1 MRVLSSHVD
10 LQEVNTLFHLFSF
23 IFALLCPGCILVH
36 EVMRIDGLVG
46 QPAKLDVVA
55 GQKIGRAGLQFSGCS
70 LIFAYMNTS
79 SKPKKLTRA
88 QVREGLDQVPIDHL
102 LGKTVSRELTAK
114 QKRFALEVAKG
125 STGAGAYRKAYDS
138 KAKPVTQGNNASRLK
153 ADSRIKA
160 EIDAYALAIEAEKYR
175 SPAALRAL
183 VIQSLVQ
190 VVIDPDAKQA
200 TKVQAAR
207 VLGTVTE
214 VAAFTER
221 KEVRTITSSEDV
233 RAKLMS
239 ELRRLTSASAVDAQV
254 VDADADSLLAELAPA
269 PEPDDDS
276 SPDEPHPPA
285 TPTN

>member
-1 MRVLSSHVD
+1 
-10 LQEVNTLFHLFSF
+10 
-23 IFALLCPGCILVH
+23 
-36 EVMRIDGLVG
+36 
-46 QPAKLDVVA
+46 
-55 GQKIGRAGLQFSGCS
+55 
-70 LIFAYMNTS
+70 MN
-79 SKPKKLTRA
+79 KPSTPHKLTRA
-88 QVREGLDQVPIDHL
+88 QVRDGLDQVPIDHL

-114 QKRFALEVAKG
+114 QKRFAREVAMG

-138 KAKPVTQGNNASRLK
+138 KATPKTQGDAASRMK
-153 ADSRIKA
+153 ADSRIQA
-160 EIDAYALAIEAEKYR
+160 EIDAYQLAIEAEKYR

-233 RAKLMS
+233 RTRLMG
-239 ELRRLTSASAVDAQV
+239 ELRRLTSASAVDAHV

-269 PEPDDDS
+269 PEPDEDDS
-276 SPDEPHPPA
+276 SLDDPHPAP